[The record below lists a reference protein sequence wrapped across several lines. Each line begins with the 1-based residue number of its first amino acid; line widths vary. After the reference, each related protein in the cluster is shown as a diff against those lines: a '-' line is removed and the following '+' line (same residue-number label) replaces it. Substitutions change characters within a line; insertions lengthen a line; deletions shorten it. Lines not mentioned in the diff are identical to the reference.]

1 MNELDKGLCE
11 TKRNLLSPK
20 FCSYISVMIVTVKT
34 KPTNQRHSREIYG
47 IVARLIGASQ
57 LLTKLSST
65 VTIVHE
71 RVVRHSSVLLR
82 LPPRAFPICALLG
95 KTASYL
101 STPAFRGHTDSAYT
115 VYVASE

>member
-1 MNELDKGLCE
+1 MLNEK
-11 TKRNLLSPK
+11 KLLYLLR
-20 FCSYISVMIVTVKT
+20 FALSVQIATVKA

-47 IVARLIGASQ
+47 IAIVARLIGATH
-57 LLTKLSST
+57 LMIKLSCT

-71 RVVRHSSVLLR
+71 RVVRHSSLLLR

-101 STPAFRGHTDSAYT
+101 STPAFRGHTDSAYAI
-115 VYVASE
+115 YVASE